1 MARPRKASGIV
12 FPERLRILVD
22 QLLGSRRPESP
33 GIHRHNDRQEAERF
47 LRKRLDARD
56 DGSLSSFLA
65 SKNLTFGEWADWYL
79 EMRSKPPFRSL
90 KTHLMNV
97 NAIKLIRPTFGSTRL
112 SDITPEAIESYLKH
126 RLKSGKRVRT
136 GLGIQFR
143 GKLKPMTVHQEFR
156 VLRRML
162 NVAVKQKRLA
172 SNPCNAAEFPIPIN
186 NTIRKPHYMTSTEQQ
201 KIEFCAPSHLKNIVV
216 IISEMGLRPYKELMP
231 MKKSDVDLE
240 NSIVHIPDSKTPS
253 GIGDM
258 PMTPLAQEAFKAQIA
273 STPGTNYLFP
283 SPKKRSK
290 KPYIS
295 TSKNLGRYIAKCEGS
310 LFSPLPPSSHLRDT
324 SQRGRGFG
332 PFRHTH
338 VAAGRC
344 TSFQTLQSSH
354 AQHEARSSHQTRPTA
369 NEHSGEFCNG
379 KAELRAFCN
388 GFATFSF
395 F

>member
-1 MARPRKASGIV
+1 V
-12 FPERLRILVD
+12 
-22 QLLGSRRPESP
+22 QESTATT
-33 GIHRHNDRQEAERF
+33 DRQEAERF

-65 SKNLTFGEWADWYL
+65 NKNLTFGEWADWYL
-79 EMRSKPPFRSL
+79 EMRSKPPFRSQ

-112 SDITPEAIESYLKH
+112 SDITPEAIESYLKY

-162 NVAVKQKRLA
+162 NVAVKQKRLS
-172 SNPCNAAEFPIPIN
+172 SNPCGAVEFPVPVN
-186 NTIRKPHYMTSTEQQ
+186 HTIRKPHYMTSTEQQ
-201 KIEFCAPSHLKNIVV
+201 KIEFCAPSHLKNVVV

-273 STPGTNYLFP
+273 SAPGTKYLFP

-295 TSKNLGRYIAKCEGS
+295 TLKMTWAATLRRAKVPY
-310 LFSPLPPSSHLRDT
+310 FPLYHLR
-324 SQRGRGFG
+324 
-332 PFRHTH
+332 HTF
-338 VAAGRC
+338 ATRLSAGGV
-344 TSFQTLQSSH
+344 SDHFVTLMLRQGDAQVFKRYSH
-354 AQHEARSSHQTRPTA
+354 ATLNMKREALTRLDRTA
-369 NEHSGEFCNG
+369 NEHLASS
-379 KAELRAFCN
+379 
-388 GFATFSF
+388 ATAKPN
-395 F
+395 